1 MIEPYLYCYLSA
13 INLIF
18 SCFCYIIYCMI
29 LIENFDRVLDYLKK
43 SSYLKDF
50 LLTINRIGLSY
61 FSLFIVFFLLYLIP
75 VNKYFIKEILTIL
88 LSIFQL
94 YLLLKLRKYINVIFG
109 FILKVKG

>member
-18 SCFCYIIYCMI
+18 SCFCYVIYCMI
-29 LIENFDRVLDYLKK
+29 LIQNFDRVLNFLKE
-43 SSYLKDF
+43 SSYLSNF
-50 LLTINRIGLSY
+50 LSTINKIGLSH
-61 FSLFIVFFLLYLIP
+61 FALFIVFFLLYLIP
-75 VNKYFIKEILTIL
+75 INKYYVKEILTIL

-94 YLLLKLRKYINVIFG
+94 YLLLKLKEYINGFFG